1 MYVKLHKLTAE
12 GRNPQ
17 PSYMPYNI
25 SSCQICRIIILRNG
39 VANLGIKL
47 YNKLPNKLKK
57 LEEIQEFKR
66 KLKYFLLQHIFNSV
80 DEYLSEYYH
89 QLFVTMHTFIIL
101 VFEYFCQR
109 TY

>member
-1 MYVKLHKLTAE
+1 MYVKLYKLNTE

-17 PSYMPYNI
+17 PSYVPYNT
-25 SSCQICRIIILRNG
+25 SSCQFCRIIILRNG

-47 YNKLPNKLKK
+47 YNKLPKK
-57 LEEIQEFKR
+57 LEEIQEFKG

-80 DEYLSEYYH
+80 DEYLSEYY

-101 VFEYFCQR
+101 VFEYLCQR